1 MILDWDIDPVLLRI
15 GQFEL
20 RYYGLLFVT
29 GLALGYTVVKRMYKR
44 EGLSL
49 ERLDTLAFYV
59 FFATILGARLGH
71 CLFYEPEYYL
81 QHPLQM
87 ILPFRF
93 IEGEFNFT
101 GYQGLASHGGIL
113 GVFIAIVLY
122 ARKYKEPLMQILDK
136 VAVGG
141 SLTAVFIRLANF
153 FNSEILGKP
162 TDGDYGV
169 IFRRVDDV
177 VRHPGQLYESLS
189 YLIIF
194 IILFTLYH
202 RTDLRRKHGFLFGLF
217 FVLLFVSRFVVEYFK
232 INQVAFEDGMSYN
245 MGQLLSIPFI
255 LGGLFAMW
263 WSWRK
268 YGEVDKRN

>member
-29 GLALGYTVVKRMYKR
+29 GLALGYTVVKRMYQR

-49 ERLDTLAFYV
+49 EKLDTLAFYV
-59 FFATILGARLGH
+59 FLATIVGARLGH

-81 QHPLQM
+81 KHPLQM
-87 ILPFRF
+87 ILPFR
-93 IEGEFNFT
+93 ITDGEFNFT

-113 GVFIAIVLY
+113 GVFIAIILY
-122 ARKYKEPLMQILDK
+122 SRKHKGPLMEILDK

-141 SLTAVFIRLANF
+141 ALTGVFIRLANF

-162 TDGDYGV
+162 TGGDYGV

-202 RTDLRRKHGFLFGLF
+202 RTDLKRKHGFLFGLF
-217 FVLLFVSRFVVEYFK
+217 FVLLFLARFVVEYFK
-232 INQVAFEDGMSYN
+232 INQVSFEEGMSYN

-263 WSWRK
+263 WSWRR
-268 YGEVDKRN
+268 YGGGES